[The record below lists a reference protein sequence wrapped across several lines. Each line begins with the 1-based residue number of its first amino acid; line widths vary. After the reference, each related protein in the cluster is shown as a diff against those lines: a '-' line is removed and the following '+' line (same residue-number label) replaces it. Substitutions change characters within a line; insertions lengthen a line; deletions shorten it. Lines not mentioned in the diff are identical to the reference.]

1 MPCSQAGVRGLRGG
15 GRRASSLGSVHNAL
29 VTACRGPD
37 GGRARGAGGVTAGD
51 PPPRAAR
58 RFPFLSP
65 FPRPAARAWCH
76 RQEPTARRR
85 PPGGQRPVFP
95 LHRHVESPLGSCRP
109 RVGTVRVSG
118 GAVPEGHRCGPCFV
132 RAENTAPPPPAVG
145 SVWPASPLLTDEET
159 EAQRASDSP
168 AG

>member
-1 MPCSQAGVRGLRGG
+1 MPCSQAGVRGLRG
-15 GRRASSLGSVHNAL
+15 RRASGLFAGKCAQRPRHSLQGSRWWPCSRGWGGDCGGPAS
-29 VTACRGPD
+29 ACRS
-37 GGRARGAGGVTAGD
+37 AVS
-51 PPPRAAR
+51 
-58 RFPFLSP
+58 FPLPLSA
-65 FPRPAARAWCH
+65 AARAWCH

-109 RVGTVRVSG
+109 RVGTVRVSGG